1 MVPRVS
7 SPGRSFKGAGLY
19 YLHDKDAATS
29 ERVAFTRTHNLPT
42 ADPHKAIGWM
52 ACTAMN
58 AEQLKKEAG
67 HAGGGRRAEK
77 PVWTISLAWH
87 PEQRP
92 TETQMTEVGRSWLA
106 ARGLQEHQVLMVA
119 HKDEAHPHLHLIVNL
134 IHPTTGLLNKKA
146 VSHSKLAS
154 SKWAEAMERD
164 EGKIYCEQRVE
175 NNRQREEGKFVEYR
189 DPELDLAAH
198 ITALYHA
205 ADSGKAFQSALKEA
219 GFSLAQGKRLVLI
232 DRDGKMHSIS
242 RQIKGVSAKAIRAKL
257 ADLELPDA
265 GEARGSAGSR
275 DVERAGGRE
284 KEAAAQQEKPAPVID
299 RDWQDR
305 RWQEAIIDAA
315 IKSEAARPAKGER
328 PPRPPSLSTALNA
341 LQGRQLAELGHF
353 YAESQDARDKVEA
366 RLEKTYGDFERKLKQ
381 DLAALEQKIEAAGP
395 VRKAWLKLTKKLP
408 RDPAAELDGMRG
420 SLENIAWRKTE
431 AREANEKKIS
441 ERRQAIETRQ
451 AREKDELKSR
461 LSPPPLLKTGP
472 APAAGGAEPPSPAP
486 AQDRETYLKSVFERQ
501 QKIAK
506 RPADRPGRDR
516 EKERDGPDFE
526 P

>member
-7 SPGRSFKGAGLY
+7 SPGRSFKGAGQY
-19 YLHDKDAATS
+19 YLHDKDATTS
-29 ERVAFTRTHNLPT
+29 HRVAFTRTHNLPT
-42 ADPHKAIGWM
+42 SDPHKALGWM
-52 ACTAMN
+52 AWTALT
-58 AEQLKKEAG
+58 AEDLKREAG
-67 HAGGGRRAEK
+67 YKGGGRRAEK

-92 TETQMTEVGRSWLA
+92 TEAQMIEVGLSWLK
-106 ARGLQEHQVLMVA
+106 ARGLQEHQVLMVG
-119 HKDEAHPHLHLIVNL
+119 HRDEAHPHIHLIVNL

-146 VSHSKLAS
+146 VSHAKLAS

-164 EGKIYCEQRVE
+164 DGKIYCEQRVE
-175 NNRQREEGKFVEYR
+175 NNRQRDEGEFTRYR

-198 ITALYHA
+198 ITTLYHA

-232 DRDGKMHSIS
+232 DRDGKMHSLS

-265 GEARGSAGSR
+265 GEARGSAG
-275 DVERAGGRE
+275 GRE
-284 KEAAAQQEKPAPVID
+284 KEPQAQQQKPAPVID

-328 PPRPPSLSTALNA
+328 PPRSSPSLSSALNA

-353 YAESQDARDKVEA
+353 YAESQEARDKVEA
-366 RLEKTYGDFERKLKQ
+366 RLEKTYGDFERKLKR
-381 DLAALEQKIEAAGP
+381 DMAALEQKIEAAGP

-431 AREANEKKIS
+431 AREAVEKKIS

-451 AREKDELKSR
+451 SREKNELKNS
-461 LSPPPLLKTGP
+461 LAPPPPPKTGP
-472 APAAGGAEPPSPAP
+472 APSAGGPEPPSPAP
-486 AQDRETYLKSVFERQ
+486 AQDREAYLKSLFERQ
-501 QKIAK
+501 QKISRRNDA
-506 RPADRPGRDR
+506 RPDR